1 MTMNR
6 AFDKKNTE
14 DYEKITQLITDALQS
29 ISSNSNLK
37 VTIKQIVDLTG
48 VHRNTISER
57 NWPKESLD
65 KIKEDRV
72 KRQLTNKKEKVN
84 QEQKL
89 NEQIKQI
96 KLELVHWFTTA
107 KKLQNDLNQLQHTSD
122 IMTDNRNYYH
132 NELKKERLKV
142 QELQNKNALLSKLLE
157 TKED

>member
-122 IMTDNRNYYH
+122 IMTENRDYYE

-142 QELQNKNALLSKLLE
+142 QELQNKNAILSQIID